1 MEPFSMTWWMWLLLG
16 LILLVA
22 EILTPGGFFVI
33 FFGFGAIAVGV
44 FSLLGMNLPLTFEI
58 LIFILLSGAA
68 LLLFRRPMLER
79 FKLDTPKKEIDSLV
93 GEFAVAA
100 AEIPAGGFGKA
111 HLRGSYWNVRNVGEG
126 TIAAAAR
133 VRVEKVDGL
142 TLWVRG

>member
-1 MEPFSMTWWMWLLLG
+1 MTWWMWLLVG

-33 FFGFGAIAVGV
+33 FFGFGAIAVGIL
-44 FSLLGMNLPLTFEI
+44 SLLGMSLPLTFEV
-58 LIFILLSGAA
+58 LIFILLSAA
-68 LLLFRRPMLER
+68 SLLLFRRPMLAR
-79 FKLDTPKKEIDSLV
+79 FRMDTPKREIDSLV
-93 GEFAVAA
+93 GEFAIAS

-111 HLRGSYWNVRNVGEG
+111 QLRGSNWNVRNVGEG
-126 TIAAAAR
+126 SIAAEAR